1 MNATDNNNSEFLK
14 GRIISYLLENEVA
27 NTGAIADYCG
37 FSDKITKYRD
47 VARPL
52 KELIDEDWVEEIGN
66 YRPDGSRWRYGTGY
80 KLVHAGITLCTIYS
94 DLHYEKIR
102 HRFHES
108 TWLREFI
115 IDTQILPGVVK
126 NKVLLHSMLQ
136 ISPTFLKICLLNELT
151 HKTLQ
156 AWETPVSNISWLY
169 RGLSEKYPLDTISQ
183 DYQFLEILRFCL
195 LQDWAETYSDGNI
208 PKEFQELLHDIKIRE
223 ERELGRILD
232 TVLACRTVESINYF
246 TSFNETQDDE
256 TKTSLHNLVLNYMEN
271 QYNLPKAEGK
281 DLTIMLTET
290 QNMAHAISET
300 IGLMESRG
308 TEDALTPTSAFMEKY
323 LKKEKS
329 SSS

>member
-14 GRIISYLLENEVA
+14 GRIISCLLENEVA
-27 NTGAIADYCG
+27 NTGAIADFCG

-52 KELIDEDWVEEIGN
+52 KELIEEDWVEEIGN
-66 YRPDGSRWRYGTGY
+66 YRPNGSRWRYGTGY
-80 KLVHAGITLCTIYS
+80 KLVHAGIALCTIYS

-115 IDTQILPGVVK
+115 IETQILPGVKK
-126 NKVLLHSMLQ
+126 NKALLHSMLQ
-136 ISPTFLKICLLNELT
+136 ISSTFLKMCLLNELT
-151 HKTLQ
+151 SKTLQ

-169 RGLSEKYPLDTISQ
+169 RGLSEKYPLDTISR

-208 PKEFQELLHDIKIRE
+208 PKEFQELLHEIKIRE

-246 TSFNETQDDE
+246 MGFNEMHDDE
-256 TKTSLHNLVLNYMEN
+256 MKTSLQNLVLYYMEN
-271 QYNLPKAEGK
+271 QYNLPKAKGK
-281 DLTIMLTET
+281 DLTVMVTKTKET
-290 QNMAHAISET
+290 AHAISET
-300 IGLMESRG
+300 IGLMEIRD
-308 TEDALTPTSAFMEKY
+308 TEESSTPSYAFLEKY

-329 SSS
+329 SGS